1 MEIKMKI
8 QVLAAAMNQ
17 SDHSLIEK
25 MNIRTDAIIGN
36 QCDRNSVEEFQ
47 VNGHNIKY
55 LNFNERGVGL
65 NRNNSLIR
73 ATGDILLFADED
85 EVFDDNY
92 DSIIKKAYNELPD
105 ADAIIF
111 NISTIG
117 RSDGG
122 RINNKIRRIRFYN
135 CFHYGTVRLT
145 VRNDSVTNRNITF
158 HRQFGGGA
166 PYSSGEDSL
175 FIADLLKNRL
185 KVYTY
190 PAVIATVDQ
199 TDSSWFKGYT
209 EKYFYDKGAF
219 FSAFPYRCGR
229 LLCTALLLKNRKSMF
244 NSFAELKNGF
254 CAAMKGY
261 KHFRDKLPPTASK

>member
-1 MEIKMKI
+1 MKI

-47 VNGHNIKY
+47 INGHTIKY

-73 ATGDILLFADED
+73 ATGDILVFADED
-85 EVFDDNY
+85 EVFADNY
-92 DSIIKKAYNELPD
+92 DGIIKKAYSELPD

-117 RSDGG
+117 DFAFAGRRS
-122 RINNKIRRIRFYN
+122 NNEIRRVRFYN
-135 CFHYGTVRLT
+135 CFNYGTVRLT
-145 VRNDSVTNRNITF
+145 VRNDSVTSCNITF

-199 TDSSWFKGYT
+199 TESTWFKGYT
-209 EKYFYDKGAF
+209 KKYFYDKGAF
-219 FSAFPYRCGR
+219 FSALPYKCGR

-244 NSFAELKNGF
+244 NSFTELKNGF
-254 CAAMKGY
+254 CAAMRGY
-261 KHFRDKLPPTASK
+261 NHFRDKLPPTASK

>member
-85 EVFDDNY
+85 EVFADNY
-92 DSIIKKAYNELPD
+92 DSIIKKAYSELPD

-219 FSAFPYRCGR
+219 FR
-229 LLCTALLLKNRKSMF
+229 
-244 NSFAELKNGF
+244 
-254 CAAMKGY
+254 
-261 KHFRDKLPPTASK
+261 HFRTDAEGFSARRFC

>member
-1 MEIKMKI
+1 MKI

-17 SDHSLIEK
+17 SDL
-25 MNIRTDAIIGN
+25 
-36 QCDRNSVEEFQ
+36 
-47 VNGHNIKY
+47 
-55 LNFNERGVGL
+55 
-65 NRNNSLIR
+65 
-73 ATGDILLFADED
+73 
-85 EVFDDNY
+85 
-92 DSIIKKAYNELPD
+92 
-105 ADAIIF
+105 
-111 NISTIG
+111 
-117 RSDGG
+117 
-122 RINNKIRRIRFYN
+122 
-135 CFHYGTVRLT
+135 
-145 VRNDSVTNRNITF
+145 TF
-158 HRQFGGGA
+158 HRQFGGGT
-166 PYSSGEDSL
+166 PYSRGEDSL

-199 TDSSWFKGYT
+199 TKSTWFKGYT
-209 EKYFYDKGAF
+209 EKYFYDKGAL